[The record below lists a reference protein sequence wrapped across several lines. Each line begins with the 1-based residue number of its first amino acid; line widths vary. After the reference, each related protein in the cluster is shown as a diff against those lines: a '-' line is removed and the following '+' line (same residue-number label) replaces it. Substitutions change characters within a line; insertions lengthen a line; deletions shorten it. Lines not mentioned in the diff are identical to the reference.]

1 MAGTLYIVATPI
13 GHLDDL
19 SQRAMQ
25 ILHAVDRIAA
35 EDTRHSRRLLDHFGI
50 KTTCYSLHEHN
61 EQQRTEQVLQEL
73 EQGLS
78 IALISDAGTPLI
90 SDPGYRLVQQ
100 AQAHHIKIVPIPGP
114 CALITALS
122 AAGLPT
128 DRFLFE
134 GFLPSKSTARK
145 KNLQALLD
153 EKRTI
158 IFYESPHRI
167 VDTIEDMMNVF
178 GEQRYTVVARELT
191 KTFETIKGG
200 TLAEIKTWLAH
211 DRDQQKGEFVIL
223 IHGAEENSNN
233 DQQRALQVLD
243 ILINELPI
251 SQAVKLAAKITGKNK
266 SWLYEIALKRQKL

>member
-19 SQRAMQ
+19 SQRAIK
-25 ILHAVDRIAA
+25 ILKSVDYIAA
-35 EDTRHSRRLLDHFGI
+35 EDTRHSRHLLDHFGI
-50 KTTCYSLHEHN
+50 KTACHSLHEHN
-61 EQQRTEQVLQEL
+61 EQQRMERVLQDL
-73 EQGLS
+73 EQEQT

-100 AQAHHIKIVPIPGP
+100 ARLRHIKIVPIPGP

-134 GFLPSKSTARK
+134 GFLPAKSTARK
-145 KNLQALLD
+145 KNLHTLLE

-167 VDTIEDMMNVF
+167 VDTIDDMMSIF
-178 GEQRYTVVARELT
+178 GELRYGVIARELT

-200 TLAEIKTWLAH
+200 TLKEIKIWLTN
-211 DRDQQKGEFVIL
+211 DLDQQKGEFVIL
-223 IHGAEENSNN
+223 IHGAKENTNK
-233 DQQRALQVLD
+233 DQQQALQVLD
-243 ILINELPI
+243 ILLAELPI
-251 SQAVKLAAKITGKNK
+251 SQAVKLTTKITGQKK
-266 SWLYEIALKRQKL
+266 SWLYETALARQKI